1 MSNLIEHT
9 PIVHNGIFI
18 YQLDQTKDYLNFFEK
33 ADYIM
38 NENSYVGTN
47 LNILQSMNK
56 NLVSEIY
63 NTTSDLIH
71 NVLFMNCKFNIYKSW
86 LTKTVPKGNSNSHSH
101 SNSWLS
107 GVFYPEQNKNFNI
120 IFYNDIMNCFYQQPN
135 KISIYNMREYT
146 ITPKRNQLI
155 LFFSNLRHKIN
166 DNNSQKDRYSLAF
179 NLLPEGTFGE
189 GDSKINLNHV

>member
-1 MSNLIEHT
+1 
-9 PIVHNGIFI
+9 
-18 YQLDQTKDYLNFFEK
+18 
-33 ADYIM
+33 
-38 NENSYVGTN
+38 
-47 LNILQSMNK
+47 
-56 NLVSEIY
+56 
-63 NTTSDLIH
+63 
-71 NVLFMNCKFNIYKSW
+71 
-86 LTKTVPKGNSNSHSH
+86 
-101 SNSWLS
+101 
-107 GVFYPEQNKNFNI
+107 
-120 IFYNDIMNCFYQQPN
+120 MNCFYQQPN